1 MTQTPLPPA
10 SKSATFPPAFCF
22 LWKIK
27 KIKKQKRIDA
37 TFFRLTLARENESNA
52 DVFCCFF
59 FRFVLLRVCVLQDT
73 FCERQRGEERRGKRS
88 ENKERKE
95 MTSRREQVII
105 CHMIRT
111 IICK

>member
-10 SKSATFPPAFCF
+10 SKSATFPSVFCF

-52 DVFCCFF
+52 DVFWSF
-59 FRFVLLRVCVLQDT
+59 FVLFYCVFV
-73 FCERQRGEERRGKRS
+73 FCRTLSVKDREKSRGFLCGRQWRLSHEISADNQLINR
-88 ENKERKE
+88 
-95 MTSRREQVII
+95 II
-105 CHMIRT
+105 N
-111 IICK
+111 